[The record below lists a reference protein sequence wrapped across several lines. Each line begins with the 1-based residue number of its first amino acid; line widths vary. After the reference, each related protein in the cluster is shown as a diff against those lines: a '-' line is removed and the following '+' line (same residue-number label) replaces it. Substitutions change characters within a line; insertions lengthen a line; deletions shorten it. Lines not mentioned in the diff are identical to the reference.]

1 MGTLRMDRRLFL
13 QAAGVTAGVAA
24 TTQVGCLKYFRKGR
38 TVSNDD
44 RQVPTT
50 CELCP
55 NKCSAIAVVEGGIV
69 RKLNPNPE
77 NPKSRAMLC
86 ARGNAAIKQVY
97 DPDRIKHPMIRVG
110 ARGEG
115 KWKKATWDEAFDFA
129 AKQLSAVKAKYGPE
143 ASLWSSTEG
152 FQEVFFKNLGLAFGS
167 PNLVRHPTL
176 CLASVNLA
184 YSATFGTVPSFD
196 LLNSKYVIMS
206 GANRF
211 ESIIT
216 PDTMD
221 LIGSV
226 MERKAKL
233 VYLDPRFTVTAA
245 KADEWYPC
253 LLYTSPSPRD

>member
-1 MGTLRMDRRLFL
+1 MGTIRMDRRLFL
-13 QAAGVTAGVAA
+13 KAAGATAGAAA
-24 TTQVGCLKYFRKGR
+24 TTQLACLSYFKKGR
-38 TVSNDD
+38 SAAAES
-44 RQVPTT
+44 REVPTT

-55 NKCSAIAVVEGGIV
+55 NKCSAIAVVEGGLV
-69 RKLNPNPE
+69 KKLNPNPE
-77 NPKSRAMLC
+77 NPKSRDMLC

-97 DPDRIKHPMIRVG
+97 DPDRIKKPMIRMG

-115 KWKKATWDEAFDFA
+115 KWKEVSWDEAFDFA
-129 AKQLSAVKAKYGPE
+129 AKKLSEVKDKYGPQ

-196 LLNSKYVIMS
+196 LLNSKFVIMS

-221 LIGSV
+221 LIGGV

-233 VYLDPRFTVTAA
+233 IYLDPRFTVTAA
-245 KADEWYPC
+245 KAD
-253 LLYTSPSPRD
+253 